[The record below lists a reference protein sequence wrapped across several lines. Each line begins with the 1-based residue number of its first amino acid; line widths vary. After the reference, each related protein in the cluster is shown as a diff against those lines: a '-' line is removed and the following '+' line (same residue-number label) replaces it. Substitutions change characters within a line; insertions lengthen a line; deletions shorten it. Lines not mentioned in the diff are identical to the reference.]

1 MYGESEMREQLQWFQ
16 ETMLNAEKFNEKVH
30 ILAHVPPNTASCIRA
45 WNREFERIIERFSHI
60 ISGHFN
66 GHTHADE
73 FVLHYKNSTD
83 LAIGVAWNGGSGTSF
98 IGLNP
103 NYRLYTIERKTFEV
117 IDHQTWI
124 FNLTEANLSEMK
136 PRWFK
141 EYSFREAYNLSDV
154 SPATLHS
161 MLANKWQQDST
172 QIVPVTTLYSDNFDW
187 STFSWTILNFSL

>member
-1 MYGESEMREQLQWFQ
+1 MREQLQWFQ

-172 QIVPVTTLYSDNFDW
+172 QIVPVTTLYSDNFD
-187 STFSWTILNFSL
+187 